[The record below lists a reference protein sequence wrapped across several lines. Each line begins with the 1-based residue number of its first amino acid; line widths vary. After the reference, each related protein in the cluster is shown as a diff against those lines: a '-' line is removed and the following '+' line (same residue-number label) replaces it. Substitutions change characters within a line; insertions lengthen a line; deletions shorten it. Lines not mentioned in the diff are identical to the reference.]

1 MYMEQYVKDF
11 YQEVNKSFYSSVT
24 IIKGDSLI
32 DVIQIEF
39 LNSKD
44 ESSSKVIE
52 DRTDKILEKI
62 HNKISC
68 LPNATEAKE
77 TVETV
82 FDCIPTIAYA
92 FPRVWIILPKSYLKY
107 DGYEPKADARQIV
120 ERIKKNN
127 KLNVVISV

>member
-1 MYMEQYVKDF
+1 MEQYVRDF
-11 YQEVNKSFYSSVT
+11 YQEINKSFYSSVT
-24 IIKGDSLI
+24 IIKGDLPLI

-44 ESSSKVIE
+44 ESSAKVIE

-77 TVETV
+77 TV
-82 FDCIPTIAYA
+82 FDRIPTIAYA

-107 DGYEPKADARQIV
+107 DGYEPKADARQLV

>member
-1 MYMEQYVKDF
+1 MEQYVKDF
-11 YQEVNKSFYSSVT
+11 YQEINKSFYSSVT
-24 IIKGDSLI
+24 IIKGDLPLI

-44 ESSSKVIE
+44 ESSAKVIE

-77 TVETV
+77 TV
-82 FDCIPTIAYA
+82 FDRIPTIAYA
-92 FPRVWIILPKSYLKY
+92 FPRVWIILPKAYLKY

>member
-1 MYMEQYVKDF
+1 MEQYVKDF

-32 DVIQIEF
+32 DVIQIKF

-44 ESSSKVIE
+44 ESSAKVIGGK
-52 DRTDKILEKI
+52 TDKILEHI
-62 HNKISC
+62 NKKTSC
-68 LPNATEAKE
+68 LPNATEAK
-77 TVETV
+77 ETV

-92 FPRVWIILPKSYLKY
+92 FPRVWLILPKSYLKY

-120 ERIKKNN
+120 ERIRKNN